1 MEELS
6 QQQGDRLTRWARP
19 SIVYAGLFFVFLV
32 HVALPIVAWIVLA
45 VKGRPITENMP
56 ALSLPGP
63 FWATWGSV
71 TSLWVIGRS
80 IEKRGTSSAAAAKAA
95 KIITGGS

>member
-19 SIVYAGLFFVFLV
+19 SIVYAGLFFIFLI
-32 HVALPIVAWIVLA
+32 HVALPIAAWIILA
-45 VKGRPITENMP
+45 VTGRAMTDMP

-80 IEKRGTSSAAAAKAA
+80 IEKRGTNSAAAAKAA
-95 KIITGGS
+95 QVITGGA